1 MKKFL
6 NFVIIIL
13 LLIACVGTG
22 IYFGYYYKNDNT
34 QDVEQNQ
41 DIGQNQDDDN
51 LESNINVKIDLPEK
65 FDEAVALVSYKVND
79 NKIVL
84 TDSGVSSSKGLTGL
98 YSYDLASGELVTI
111 TDSYADYE
119 ILYTLSN
126 GDKYLSNTGS
136 FDDNGIFFKYDYAND
151 NFVKIAELK
160 VGYMNEIDDNTFALS
175 SLYSTS
181 GSFLGFKFL
190 DLTTNEITTPD
201 IDNMTGMGY
210 DIWFNIDNNKF
221 LIFSANIA
229 YTNPHI
235 YDRSTN
241 ELLEISGD
249 FPTVL
254 KSCVKLSNSEFLLVY
269 PTKLLILDISDN
281 SVTTVET
288 SYKYFGVTE
297 KVADDIVLIG
307 SNSAGQGIYTY
318 TISSNTVSQLTLF
331 SRNYDSIVNNE
342 DGTYTISSSSNNTEV
357 VYDVVQNKIIKYFYE
372 I

>member
-6 NFVIIIL
+6 SFVIIIL
-13 LLIACVGTG
+13 LLFACAGLG
-22 IYFGYYYKNDNT
+22 IYVVDYYKNENIQDIDQG
-34 QDVEQNQ
+34 QDV
-41 DIGQNQDDDN
+41 DQNQDDDN

-65 FDEAVALVSYKVND
+65 FNEAVSLVSYKVND

-98 YSYDLASGELVTI
+98 YSYDLTSGELVTI

-119 ILYTLSN
+119 VLYTLSN
-126 GDKYLSNTGS
+126 GDKFLSNTSS
-136 FDDNGIFFKYDYAND
+136 FDNNGIFFKYDYAND
-151 NFVKIAELK
+151 NFLKIAELK
-160 VGYMNEIDDNTFALS
+160 VCYMNEIDDNTFALS
-175 SLYSTS
+175 SLYSTH

-221 LIFSANIA
+221 LIFSANSA
-229 YTNPHI
+229 YSAPHI
-235 YDRSTN
+235 YNRLTN
-241 ELLEISGD
+241 ELVEISGD
-249 FPTVL
+249 FPTGL

-269 PTKLLILDISDN
+269 STKLLILDISDN

-288 SYKYFGVTE
+288 SFKYFGVAE

-307 SNSAGQGIYTY
+307 SNSAGQGMYIY
-318 TISSNTVSQLTLF
+318 TISSKTVSQLTLF
-331 SRNYDSIVNNE
+331 SRNYDSIVNNG
-342 DGTYTISSSSNNTEV
+342 DGTYTISSSSNNIEV